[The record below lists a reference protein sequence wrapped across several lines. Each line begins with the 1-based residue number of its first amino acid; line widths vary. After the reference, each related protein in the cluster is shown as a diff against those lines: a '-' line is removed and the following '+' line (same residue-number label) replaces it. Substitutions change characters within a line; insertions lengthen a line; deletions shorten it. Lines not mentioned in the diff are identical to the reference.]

1 MASREA
7 ASREEGGGRRQETG
21 NRREKEGDREK
32 KERGGNANKWAYLRM
47 VSMSAKPPC
56 KIAK

>member
-1 MASREA
+1 MV
-7 ASREEGGGRRQETG
+7 ASREEGGGRREETR

-47 VSMSAKPPC
+47 ASMSAKPPY